1 MSNNIK
7 KMIFVEAHALTK
19 AYREVAIR
27 EGYAFDYK
35 ITLSVYLKELYKKY
49 KNGGDNAVAL
59 KSFDDKTVLKT
70 DAGNIKVVFD
80 CNNKTLKNTVAFK
93 MADNIFFW
101 DLKKD
106 IIFSQE
112 NKLTEDKR
120 ELFTDAL
127 ASVGYKPELEEE
139 KNDAITNAD
148 DATLNVVGVETELPK
163 TTVTID
169 NKYNVELYKSMG
181 TVGVLCDFNE
191 KKYYFNIVERKVFL
205 NGKLQNEKCHQF
217 FNKALAAAGYKLK
230 TINTKYSNIVINKCI
245 KYKNKNVLI
254 QKEKETDIIKFIVDK
269 NVRMIRIGESFTF
282 CGARIY
288 SKEDYNFLI
297 ETLRTAGYNNM
308 ITTTNDNTSSNA
320 ISNKTSNTNTNN
332 TTNNNTNPTD
342 NSISNII
349 ISQTIVYN
357 NYEVRIKKLKS
368 DDNVTFIFKNRMYN
382 LNLYEDF
389 ITCNNKV
396 QNTKCYEF
404 FVGALKSIGYDVTDN
419 NTNNSATTNATNSNA
434 NTTTNNNANSNNTT
448 NNTTNNN
455 DTSTNIANNNDTTNA
470 STISKNTK
478 PRKPR
483 NRKPRKICIDSDE
496 YMQMQFQI

>member
-7 KMIFVEAHALTK
+7 KQIFVEAHALTK
-19 AYREVAIR
+19 EYREVAVR

-35 ITLSVYLKELYKKY
+35 ITLSVYLKELHNKY
-49 KNGGDNAVAL
+49 KNGGDNTVAL
-59 KSFDDKTVLKT
+59 KSFNGETVLKA
-70 DAGNIKVVFD
+70 DAGNIKIVFD
-80 CNNKTLKNTVAFK
+80 CNNKTLKNSVAFK
-93 MADNIFFW
+93 MTDGIFFW
-101 DLKKD
+101 DLNKD

-120 ELFTDAL
+120 KLFTDAL

-139 KNDAITNAD
+139 ENDAITNVTNDNNA
-148 DATLNVVGVETELPK
+148 LNTISVETEVPK

-169 NKYNVELYKSMG
+169 NKYNVELYKAKG
-181 TVGVLCDFNE
+181 TVGLLCNFNS

-205 NGKLQNEKCHQF
+205 DGKLQNPKCHQF
-217 FNKALAAAGYKLK
+217 FNKTLAIAGYKLK
-230 TINTKYSNIVINKCI
+230 AIDTKYSNIVINKCI

-254 QKEKETDIIKFIVDK
+254 QKEKETDIIKFIIEK
-269 NVRMIRIGESFTF
+269 NVRMIRIGDSFTF

-297 ETLRTAGYNNM
+297 ESLRHAGYNNM

-332 TTNNNTNPTD
+332 TTSNNTNPTD

-357 NYEVRIKKLKS
+357 NYTVRIKKLKS
-368 DDNVTFIFKNRMYN
+368 DNNITFVFKNRMYN

-404 FVGALKSIGYDVTDN
+404 FVGALKSIGYDVTN
-419 NTNNSATTNATNSNA
+419 NQINNPATTNATNSNA
-434 NTTTNNNANSNNTT
+434 NNTTNNNVNSNNNTT
-448 NNTTNNN
+448 NNTTNR
-455 DTSTNIANNNDTTNA
+455 
-470 STISKNTK
+470 KPKK
-478 PRKPR
+478 PRKTKK
-483 NRKPRKICIDSDE
+483 NCMDSNE